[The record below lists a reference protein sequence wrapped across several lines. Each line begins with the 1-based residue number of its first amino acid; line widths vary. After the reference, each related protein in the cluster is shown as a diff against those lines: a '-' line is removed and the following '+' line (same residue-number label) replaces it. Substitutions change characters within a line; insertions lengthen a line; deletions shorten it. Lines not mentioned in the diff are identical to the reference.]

1 MEANSLK
8 VHPEVQNDQVKAQ
21 LLATTV
27 DTSMQLTRDAP
38 HKGNSV
44 EIVLNGIILGV
55 FVAAHPLHQSVRIIA
70 AAKVIAAL
78 VVLVEAAIVA
88 EAEDKATYTRWRK
101 PAKVKLPI
109 L

>member
-1 MEANSLK
+1 M
-8 VHPEVQNDQVKAQ
+8 
-21 LLATTV
+21 
-27 DTSMQLTRDAP
+27 
-38 HKGNSV
+38 
-44 EIVLNGIILGV
+44 
-55 FVAAHPLHQSVRIIA
+55 FVAALPLHQSVRIIA